1 MQNIASDI
9 SVATASSLLKYFS
22 GREGDILSLT
32 RDLVE
37 LESPSGDE
45 SGSRAVVELLAR
57 TAEEIEGVFS
67 IERIRS
73 PGYGEHLLVRAF
85 ANSDKTLGKI
95 LLVGHTDTV
104 HALGSLGKRPWRAE
118 DNRIYAPGI
127 FDMKANCVLALE
139 ALRRLSCD

>member
-22 GREGDILSLT
+22 SREGDILSLT
-32 RDLVE
+32 RNLVE

-45 SGSRAVVELLAR
+45 SGSRAVVDFLAG
-57 TAEEIEGVFS
+57 TAEEIEGIFS

-73 PGYGEHLLVRAF
+73 PGCGEHILVRAF

-104 HALGSLGKRPWRAE
+104 HAVGSLGKRPWRA
-118 DNRIYAPGI
+118 
-127 FDMKANCVLALE
+127 MKKPPTVSKPSSLGRAMPMRSA
-139 ALRRLSCD
+139 RS